1 MKKKNIDKNEEKTI
15 DLRNTSDEE
24 IIGLLQ

>member
-1 MKKKNIDKNEEKTI
+1 MKKKDFDKNEEKTI